1 MDPVE
6 EWQRRTDAFALV
18 AHELFAQHE
27 TAGTSRIISLT
38 ETRKKLAAL
47 SLQQESLL
55 TDALRCAEFGLH
67 RAAHVMAWAAFIDLL
82 EEKMAAESLKAVY
95 VIRPAW
101 KKHKTI
107 EELRE
112 NIPEHQLLEA
122 ARDIDLLSKT
132 ATKTLL
138 GLLSKRNECAH
149 PSGYEPGLN
158 EALGYISE
166 LLTRIKT
173 LQSKASP

>member
-6 EWQRRTDAFALV
+6 QWQRKVDAFALV
-18 AHELFAQHE
+18 AHELLAQHE
-27 TAGTSRIISLT
+27 SSGASRVISLT

-47 SLQQESLL
+47 SLLQDSLL
-55 TDALRCAEFGLH
+55 TDALRCIEFGLH
-67 RAAHVMAWAAFIDLL
+67 RAAHVMAWAAFMDLL
-82 EEKMAAESLKAVY
+82 EEKMASDGLKAVY
-95 VIRPAW
+95 VARSAW

-112 NIPEHQLLEA
+112 NVVEHQLLEA
-122 ARDIDLLSKT
+122 ARDIDLLSKS

-149 PSGYEPGLN
+149 PGVYEPGLN
-158 EALGYISE
+158 ESLGYISE
-166 LLTRIKT
+166 LLTRMKT
-173 LQSKASP
+173 LQVKTV